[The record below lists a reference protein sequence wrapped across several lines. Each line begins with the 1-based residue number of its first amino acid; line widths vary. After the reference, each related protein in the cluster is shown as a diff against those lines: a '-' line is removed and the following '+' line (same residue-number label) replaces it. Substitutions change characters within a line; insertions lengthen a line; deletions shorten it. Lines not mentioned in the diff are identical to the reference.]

1 MLHSHHPI
9 SLPLS
14 WLTGSYL
21 HISPILTLTS
31 SSLFIFIEKWE
42 DSSRDLKVSTC
53 VIAII
58 SLLLS
63 NTIFSFIHRII
74 IPVIHPFLTHI
85 SSPDDFH
92 YHPHKLLFLPSS
104 NKPKNPLFLPTSST
118 LFLHASV
125 TIVKLLKGLS
135 LFTLSNSSPPL
146 LFRIYFSY
154 RFCPVFPSTLLLTT
168 ASCLK
173 QSSVDL

>member
-104 NKPKNPLFLPTSST
+104 NKPKNPLSSYKLHPVSPCLCNYSKTPERLIFIHSLQFFSPTS
-118 LFLHASV
+118 F
-125 TIVKLLKGLS
+125 
-135 LFTLSNSSPPL
+135 
-146 LFRIYFSY
+146 
-154 RFCPVFPSTLLLTT
+154 
-168 ASCLK
+168 
-173 QSSVDL
+173 

>member
-1 MLHSHHPI
+1 MLHSHHPF

-31 SSLFIFIEKWE
+31 SSLSIFTEKWE

-53 VIAII
+53 FISII

-63 NTIFSFIHRII
+63 NTIPSFIHRII
-74 IPVIHPFLTHI
+74 IPVIHPFLAHI
-85 SSPDDFH
+85 SFPDDSQ

-104 NKPKNPLFLPTSST
+104 SKPKNPLFLPASST

-125 TIVKLLKGLS
+125 NIVKLLKGLS
-135 LFTLSNSSPPL
+135 LFTLSTSSPPL
-146 LFRIYFSY
+146 LS
-154 RFCPVFPSTLLLTT
+154 
-168 ASCLK
+168 
-173 QSSVDL
+173 

>member
-1 MLHSHHPI
+1 MLDSHHPF

-53 VIAII
+53 FIAII

-63 NTIFSFIHRII
+63 NTIPSFIHRTII
-74 IPVIHPFLTHI
+74 AVIHPFLTHN
-85 SSPDDFH
+85 SSPADSH

-104 NKPKNPLFLPTSST
+104 STPKNPLFLPTSST

-125 TIVKLLKGLS
+125 NIVKLLKGLS

-146 LFRIYFSY
+146 LFKIYFSY

-173 QSSVDL
+173 QYSVDL